1 MENTFQTFSLDKINK
16 IGDTQWLIDDIIPNE
31 SLIILYGQSGCGKT
45 FIALD
50 MTLHI
55 AHNIPWKKQSIVKH
69 GIIIYCIGEGI
80 NGLSHRIKAWHDYND
95 CRLNAPFVILPI
107 DAISFAEQGNID
119 KMVATIEEIQEQYQL
134 PISMIVIDTLSK
146 ASVGYDENSS
156 KDMGLFLYNF
166 DIIKKYFKT
175 SIMFIHHSGKN
186 SYKGMR
192 GSSYL
197 LGSVDTV
204 IQVDNIDNIILVQ
217 IEKQKDGIEG
227 SFQLK
232 FKLYNDTLVVYNND
246 INLKFR
252 EKRGFIVD
260 IELKESDITN
270 ILEMLKENKSFEE
283 ISKKYKID
291 ITKLKKYIKK
301 YLLKK
306 DEIDAN
312 IIITKYNITDEK
324 VMNWIKENFK
334 CYEESETETV

>member
-1 MENTFQTFSLDKINK
+1 MENTFQTFSLDTIND
-16 IGDTQWLIDDIIPNE
+16 IGDTQWLIEDIIPNE

-95 CRLNAPFVILPI
+95 CVLNAPFVILPI
-107 DAISFAEQGNID
+107 DAISFAEQANID
-119 KMVATIEEIQEQYQL
+119 KMVATIEEIREHYQL

-186 SYKGMR
+186 TYKGMR

-204 IQVDNIDNIILVQ
+204 IQVENIDNTILVQ

-232 FKLYNDTLVVYNND
+232 FQLYNDTLVVYNNN

-260 IELKESDITN
+260 IELKDVLESW
-270 ILEMLKENKSFEE
+270 
-283 ISKKYKID
+283 
-291 ITKLKKYIKK
+291 
-301 YLLKK
+301 
-306 DEIDAN
+306 
-312 IIITKYNITDEK
+312 IIN
-324 VMNWIKENFK
+324 
-334 CYEESETETV
+334 

>member
-1 MENTFQTFSLDKINK
+1 MENTFQTFSLNTIND
-16 IGDTQWLIDDIIPNE
+16 IGNTQWLIEDIIPNE
-31 SLIILYGQSGCGKT
+31 SLIILYGPSGCGKT

-80 NGLSHRIKAWHDYND
+80 NGISNRIKAWHNYNN
-95 CRLNAPFVILPI
+95 CSLNAPFIILPI
-107 DAISFAEQGNID
+107 EAISFSEQINID
-119 KMVATIEEIQEQYQL
+119 KMVSTIEKLCEEHEL
-134 PISMIVIDTLSK
+134 PVSMIVIDTLSK

-166 DIIKKYFKT
+166 DIIKKYFNT

-197 LGSVDTV
+197 LGTVDTA
-204 IQVDNIDNIILVQ
+204 IQVDNIDNRILVQ

-227 SFQLK
+227 TFQLK
-232 FKLYNDTLVVYNND
+232 FKYHNDSLVVYNND

-252 EKRGFIVD
+252 EKKGFIID
-260 IELKESDITN
+260 IELKDNDIFK
-270 ILEMLKENKSFEE
+270 ILEMLKKEKNLND
-283 ISKKYKID
+283 ISNEYKID
-291 ITKLKKYIKK
+291 VNRIKKFIKK
-301 YLLKK
+301 YLLKQ
-306 DEIDAN
+306 DETN
-312 IIITKYNITDEK
+312 FELIINKYSIKNEEVKI
-324 VMNWIKENFK
+324 WIKETFK
-334 CYEESETETV
+334 CYIDSENV

>member
-1 MENTFQTFSLDKINK
+1 MENIFQTFSLDTLNEISN
-16 IGDTQWLIDDIIPNE
+16 TQWLIEDIIPNE
-31 SLIILYGQSGCGKT
+31 SLIILYGPSGCGKT

-55 AHNIPWKKQSIVKH
+55 AHNIPWKKQSIIKQ

-80 NGLSHRIKAWHDYND
+80 NGISNRIKAWHNYNN
-95 CRLNAPFVILPI
+95 CSLNAPFVILPI
-107 DAISFAEQGNID
+107 EAISFSEQINID
-119 KMVATIEEIQEQYQL
+119 KMVSTIESITEKYEL

-166 DIIKKYFKT
+166 DIIKKYFNT
-175 SIMFIHHSGKN
+175 TIMFIHHSGKN

-197 LGSVDTV
+197 LGTVDTA
-204 IQVDNIDNIILVQ
+204 IQVDNIDNTILIK

-232 FKLYNDTLVVYNND
+232 FKQHLDSLVVFNSD
-246 INLKFR
+246 INLQFR
-252 EKRGFIVD
+252 KQKGFIVD
-260 IELKESDITN
+260 IELKDNDIHQ
-270 ILEMLKENKSFEE
+270 ILEMLKNNKSFEE
-283 ISKKYKID
+283 IATKFSINVIKIKK
-291 ITKLKKYIKK
+291 LFKK

-306 DEIDAN
+306 DETDVEVILK
-312 IIITKYNITDEK
+312 KYSIENKEVI
-324 VMNWIKENFK
+324 NWIKENFK
-334 CYEESETETV
+334 YIDEC

>member
-1 MENTFQTFSLDKINK
+1 MENIFQTFSLDTINE
-16 IGDTQWLIDDIIPNE
+16 ISNTQWLIEDIIPNE
-31 SLIILYGQSGCGKT
+31 SLIILYGPSGCGKT

-55 AHNIPWKKQSIVKH
+55 AHNIPWKKQSIIKQ

-80 NGLSHRIKAWHDYND
+80 NGISNRIKAWHDYNN
-95 CRLNAPFVILPI
+95 CSLNAPFIILPI
-107 DAISFAEQGNID
+107 EAISFSEQINID
-119 KMVATIEEIQEQYQL
+119 KMVSTIESITEQYEL
-134 PISMIVIDTLSK
+134 PVSMIVIDTLSK

-166 DIIKKYFKT
+166 DIIKKYFNT
-175 SIMFIHHSGKN
+175 TIMFIHHSGKN

-197 LGSVDTV
+197 LGTVDTA
-204 IQVDNIDNIILVQ
+204 IQVDNIDNRIMIK

-232 FKLYNDTLVVYNND
+232 FKEHSDSLVVFNGD

-252 EKRGFIVD
+252 KQKGFIVD
-260 IELKESDITN
+260 IELKENDIHQ
-270 ILEMLKENKSFEE
+270 ILQMLKDKKSFED
-283 ISKKYKID
+283 ISIKFHISIDKI
-291 ITKLKKYIKK
+291 KLFFKK

-306 DEIDAN
+306 DENDVK
-312 IIITKYNITDEK
+312 IILKNYSIKNKEDIK
-324 VMNWIKENFK
+324 WIEDNFK
-334 CYEESETETV
+334 YIDECLNL